1 MREVE
6 LDIVPEV
13 TSYFHLNQLRPHLET
28 MLTLLFVPRLL
39 EVVPE
44 GARVAGREAVLS
56 AVLGDGIAEVF
67 VTQKTTR
74 DIDQDLADT
83 NLLVTVRLILPL
95 TRKTYIFVVIG
106 QVA

>member
-1 MREVE
+1 MREAG
-6 LDIVPEV
+6 LYIVPEA

-28 MLTLLFVPRLL
+28 ILTLLFVPWLL
-39 EVVPE
+39 EVIPE

-56 AVLGDGIAEVF
+56 AVPGDGIAEVF
-67 VTQKTTR
+67 VTQKITR

-83 NLLVTVRLILPL
+83 NFLATVRLIRLL
-95 TRKTYIFVVIG
+95 TRKTYLLIIIG